1 MTSQLSTEVF
11 TTFWLLAPSVVSATA
26 AQQEAFTARVAGGR
40 FKTSL
45 ARRTDVEAREQ
56 RHSTFEGQTSEL
68 CDVALEVPI
77 RGGQVDC
84 SKYDGIARAAKG
96 RPSSCNPCNWPCCSS
111 NTQNYRMNE
120 STNQNRREAK

>member
-45 ARRTDVEAREQ
+45 ARRTDVEAGSNDTR
-56 RHSTFEGQTSEL
+56 RL
-68 CDVALEVPI
+68 
-77 RGGQVDC
+77 RGKRV
-84 SKYDGIARAAKG
+84 
-96 RPSSCNPCNWPCCSS
+96 SCA
-111 NTQNYRMNE
+111 M
-120 STNQNRREAK
+120 